1 MLTPEQKEK
10 RNRLVKE
17 RPCKDCI
24 NYRKDS
30 YISCGSKCDF
40 EHSGFKK
47 AKRIKEDI

>member
-1 MLTPEQKEK
+1 MSSEEQKISK
-10 RNRLVKE
+10 KDLAKQ
-17 RPCKDCI
+17 RPCKECA

-47 AKRIKEDI
+47 LIQKKEND

>member
-10 RNRLVKE
+10 WNRLVKE